1 MIDVRSRVHRILRP
15 LAGFRDLQESA
26 EWPAALDPK
35 PVLAASE
42 TVLGIYTDEPTD
54 FSDAVVFTTQGL
66 HVRSEKSWLQILY
79 SDIER
84 AVPPASKTGVTGFGI
99 LRRDGSE
106 VWLPVRG
113 SKSGR
118 FYDAFEV
125 LRFVDRVK
133 DDVTSAR

>member
-1 MIDVRSRVHRILRP
+1 
-15 LAGFRDLQESA
+15 LADFIDLQENP

-35 PVLAASE
+35 PVLATSE
-42 TVLGIYTDEPTD
+42 TVLGIYTDASET
-54 FSDAVVFTTQGL
+54 FSDAIVFTTEGL
-66 HVRSEKSWLQILY
+66 HVRCEKSWLQVLY

-84 AVPPASKTGVTGFGI
+84 AVPPASKTGVTGFTI

-113 SKSGR
+113 SKDGR

-133 DDVTSAR
+133 GDMASAP

>member
-15 LAGFRDLQESA
+15 LAGFRDLQESP
-26 EWPAALDPK
+26 EWPAVLDPK

-42 TVLGIYTDEPTD
+42 TALGIYTDEPMN
-54 FSDAVVFTTQGL
+54 FSDAIVFTTQGL

-99 LRRDGSE
+99 LRRDGTE

-113 SKSGR
+113 SKAGR

-133 DDVTSAR
+133 DDVTSAP